1 MVLKKESNGKL
12 ALFRGEC
19 SLFRGDSP
27 LKFRFHLDLV
37 VLDKKGYPR
46 RHTKVIKR

>member
-19 SLFRGDSP
+19 SLFRGNSP
-27 LKFRFHLDLV
+27 LKFRFYLDLV
-37 VLDKKGYPR
+37 VLVKR
-46 RHTKVIKR
+46 VIPVGTRK